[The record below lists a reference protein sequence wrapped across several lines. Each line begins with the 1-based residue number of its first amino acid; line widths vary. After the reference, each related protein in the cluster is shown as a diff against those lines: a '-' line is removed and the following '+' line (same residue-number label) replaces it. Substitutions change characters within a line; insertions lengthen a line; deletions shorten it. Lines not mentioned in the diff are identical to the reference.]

1 VHICLIITSFT
12 SGGAEVLVCNLAQAF
27 LAAGHEATVVA
38 LSHAAQVGNDP
49 GVERVMMEQVTA
61 AGGKARSLGLR
72 NRNNVIGGMIAMRR
86 VFREGAPDIVHVHTA
101 RALPILALARPA
113 APIVLTHHNSRLSFP
128 PRAYKLF
135 DRLVSSYV
143 AISDQCAAQT
153 RDLARRPVRTILNA
167 ASPRFQATAPREAPA
182 RDPIVLAVG
191 TISTQK
197 DYPTLIRAARPL
209 AEKLAGDGRTLRIRI
224 AGGGQT
230 IDSLHELVRTEG
242 VGDIVEL
249 LGSRSDV
256 EQLMR
261 EADVF
266 ANCSLWEGFSIAMIE
281 ASMSGLPTVATDVAG
296 NCEMVIPD
304 LNGELVPHSD
314 PVALAGGIAAVL
326 DDDRRYGQLSRG
338 ALEAAKRFSIENCA
352 EGHLALYRDV
362 MPRSGVPS
370 LTQARASAD

>member
-1 VHICLIITSFT
+1 MRICLIITSFT

-27 LAAGHEATVVA
+27 LTAGHEATVVS

-49 GVERVMMEQVTA
+49 DVERVMMERIVA
-61 AGGKARSLGLR
+61 AGGKACSLGLR
-72 NRNNVIGGMIAMRR
+72 NRNNILSGMFALRR
-86 VFREGAPDIVHVHTA
+86 ILGEASPDIIHAHTA

-113 APIVLTHHNSRLSFP
+113 APVVLTHHNSRLSFP
-128 PRAYKLF
+128 PRAYRLF

-153 RDLARRPVRTILNA
+153 RALARKPVRTILNA
-167 ASPRFQATAPREAPA
+167 ASPRFQAAAARERAS

-209 AEKLAGDGRTLRIRI
+209 AETLARDGRRLRIRI
-224 AGGGQT
+224 AGGGQM
-230 IDSLHELVRTEG
+230 IDSLRELARSEG
-242 VGDIVEL
+242 VAEVVEL

-266 ANCSLWEGFSIAMIE
+266 ANSSLWEGFSIAMIE

-304 LNGELVPHSD
+304 LNGELVPPSD

-326 DDDRRYGQLSRG
+326 ADDRRYGLLSRG

-362 MPRSGVPS
+362 MPRSAVAA
-370 LTQARASAD
+370 LKEARASAE

>member
-1 VHICLIITSFT
+1 MRICLIITSFT
-12 SGGAEVLVCNLAQAF
+12 SGGAEMLVCNLAQAF
-27 LAAGHEATVVA
+27 QAAGHEATVVA

-49 GVERVMMEQVTA
+49 GVERVMMEQIVA
-61 AGGKARSLGLR
+61 AGGKVCSLGLR
-72 NRNNVIGGMIAMRR
+72 NRNNILGGMIALRR
-86 VFREGAPDIVHVHTA
+86 VLRDARPEVVHSHTA
-101 RALPILALARPA
+101 RALPILALARPT

-153 RDLARRPVRTILNA
+153 RALARKPVRTILNA
-167 ASPRFQATAPREAPA
+167 ASPRFQATTAREKPS

-191 TISTQK
+191 TLSTQK

-209 AEKLAGDGRTLRIRI
+209 ADKLARDGRRLRIRI
-224 AGGGQT
+224 AGGGQM
-230 IDSLHELVRTEG
+230 IDSLRELVRAEDATE
-242 VGDIVEL
+242 IVEL

-266 ANCSLWEGFSIAMIE
+266 ANSSLWEGFSIAMIE
-281 ASMSGLPTVATDVAG
+281 ASMSGLPIVATNVAG

-304 LNGELVPHSD
+304 LNGDLVPPSD

-326 DDDRRYGQLSRG
+326 DDDQRYGLLSRG
-338 ALEAAKRFSIENCA
+338 ALEAAKRFSIDNCA
-352 EGHLALYRDV
+352 EAHLALYRDV
-362 MPRSGVPS
+362 MPHSAAPS
-370 LTQARASAD
+370 LKEARASAD